1 MNIRTAGSRF
11 DPRFS
16 LNRFAVRI
24 KNIVTVVMA
33 VAVAVTT
40 GLISS
45 RSAAA
50 DDIVIGVMC
59 DRTGPT
65 QGNGVIMCGA
75 AQDYFDLVNSKG
87 GVEGYK
93 FRPVEV
99 DAEYKVPLGI
109 EAYERW
115 KREGAVSIMLYG
127 TNHVQS
133 LQQRMAED
141 KLPGTSPGFG
151 TATSSDGARY
161 PYLFPIAATFYS
173 QAAAGVKFAGEKIG
187 GLKGKKIAFLF
198 FDNPTGREPT
208 AMLEALAK
216 SEGFELKTF
225 SVPPPG
231 IEMSAQVLD
240 ITQRF
245 KPDFL
250 ITNLFGRAASVGVKA
265 LGRAGYS
272 LDKAVALAWGATDAD
287 LEGAGGMSVGEGY
300 YAMMFHGVGSAYSI
314 LQDVRDMYE
323 SEGKALPKAFGTVL
337 YNRWLFHA
345 AIQVEAARLAAQ
357 SRRGAKITSEDMRR
371 GFESISGASLAKIG
385 GMAPPLR
392 ITAADHEGGGWIQI
406 YQIRGGQYV
415 KATEYFT
422 AYADVK
428 AQVIRQ
434 QK

>member
-1 MNIRTAGSRF
+1 M
-11 DPRFS
+11 
-16 LNRFAVRI
+16 I
-24 KNIVTVVMA
+24 KNIVASVMTA
-33 VAVAVTT
+33 VAAITMV
-40 GLISS
+40 SYS
-45 RSAAA
+45 PSSAAA

-65 QGNGVIMCGA
+65 QSNGVIMCGA
-75 AQDYFDLVNSKG
+75 AQDYFKLVNSKG

-93 FRPVEV
+93 IRPIEV

-115 KREGAVSIMLYG
+115 KKEGAVSIMLYG

-141 KLPGTSPGFG
+141 KIPGTSPGFG
-151 TATSSDGARY
+151 TATASDGARY

-173 QAAAGVKFAGEKIG
+173 QGAAGVKFASDKLG

-198 FDNPTGREPT
+198 FDNPTGREPLP
-208 AMLEALAK
+208 MLEALAK
-216 SEGFELKTF
+216 QEGFELKTF

-240 ITQRF
+240 ITTRF

-265 LGRAGYS
+265 LGRAGYP
-272 LDKAVALAWGATDAD
+272 LDKSVALAWGATESD

-300 YAMMFHGVGSAYSI
+300 YGMMFHGVGSDYSV
-314 LQDVRDMYE
+314 LQEIRDMYKA
-323 SEGKALPKAFGTVL
+323 EGKTPMKELGTVL

-345 AIQVEAARLAAQ
+345 AIQVEAARMAALA
-357 SRRGAKITSEDMRR
+357 RKGAKVTSEDMRK
-371 GFESISGASLAKIG
+371 GFESISGASLAKFSG
-385 GMAPPLR
+385 LTPPLQV
-392 ITAADHEGGGWIQI
+392 TPADHEGGGWIQI
-406 YQIRGGQYV
+406 YQIKGGKYV

-422 AYADVK
+422 AYPELK
-428 AQVIRQ
+428 AEVIKQ